1 MLLRTT
7 GKQYLVEK
15 FLRLLGVPYS
25 SGDVCGLFSESP
37 ANDVYQALRL
47 AIHDQDGPAYAAF
60 LRSPF
65 VRLSDDGFV
74 RVLALERPAFDAGT
88 EEAAALSS
96 DDLPRFRRGRAI
108 LERLRSE
115 ADRIPLARIV
125 SGLWYRDGLRLS
137 LLRKPDAHPFLEH
150 FDYIFRL
157 AADADARGRTLASFV
172 SELEPLAAPRSACR
186 IWRRPGRR
194 RRGSAS

>member
-1 MLLRTT
+1 MLYLLKPRRPPREREGYRGDDEALAYAVVRFVRDSVEGRKLRIPRPGAPTPGVPAWRYAQYDDFAVLLRTT

-125 SGLWYRDGLRLS
+125 SGLWYR
-137 LLRKPDAHPFLEH
+137 E
-150 FDYIFRL
+150 
-157 AADADARGRTLASFV
+157 
-172 SELEPLAAPRSACR
+172 
-186 IWRRPGRR
+186 
-194 RRGSAS
+194 